1 MPSAPRR
8 AEVSLPIDFSKLA
21 AQDVLDIAA
30 FIEREAQQ
38 RYEAFADHLERQGN
52 TDAARFFRDMAILE
66 GSHGQAVTN
75 RREREFDG
83 LPAHLRDVVDWDVE
97 GPEMDH
103 DVSKLSA
110 ADGTEMALASERRA
124 RDFYAEAIEH
134 LADPAVTAVLADL
147 HRDEIYH
154 IRLLEE
160 RSARNPGT
168 A

>member
-1 MPSAPRR
+1 VP
-8 AEVSLPIDFSKLA
+8 LPIDFSKLA

-38 RYEAFADHLERQGN
+38 RYEAFADHLERQGE
-52 TDAARFFRDMAILE
+52 TDAAHFFRDMAILE
-66 GSHGQAVTN
+66 GSHGAAVTN
-75 RREREFDG
+75 RRERDFDG

-103 DVSKLSA
+103 DVSRLSA
-110 ADGTEMALASERRA
+110 LEATEIALASERRA
-124 RDFYAEAIEH
+124 RDFYAEAIQH

-160 RSARNPGT
+160 RGARNPGT